1 MSAARKRAPRRTWG
15 GIRRLPSGRY
25 QARYVDHE
33 GRRHTSPHTF
43 ASKRDAD
50 AWLATNRADLLRGTW
65 RDPDAGS
72 ERLGEYLGDWLDSR
86 TDLAPTTRQNYA
98 GAIERWLSGPLLRPP
113 RGKRAGETFDLSALE
128 LRTLTPQKVRD
139 WHAAASYTQ
148 QVNAARR
155 TSDAT
160 RNYHERRRT
169 VPIRQWARA
178 NGFDVAT
185 AGKLPRTV
193 LEAWQ
198 AAGCPQPPLEQHQV
212 DPNAR
217 PAATIRY
224 AYAVLRAA
232 LNTAVRD
239 GTITVNPCQL
249 PRAGSDRSPERVP
262 ATLAE
267 LETIAAAM
275 PEQLRAAVHVA
286 AWSGLRAGELY
297 ALARRH
303 VDLEAGTIRV
313 ERAVLELRGSVAGF
327 GPPKTASSLRT
338 VVLPPHIVSLLADHL
353 EQHTA
358 PDPDAIVFHDG
369 HGSVLSSSRRTR
381 LFKRARA
388 VAGRDDLRWHD
399 LRHTGATLA
408 AQAGATT
415 RELQDRLG
423 HSTFQAAMRYQHATA
438 ERQRELAARM
448 SALATGLTSGDVVPL
463 ERRPAG

>member
-1 MSAARKRAPRRTWG
+1 MSAPAKRAPRRTWG

-25 QARYVDHE
+25 QARYVDHD
-33 GRRHTSPHTF
+33 GHRHTSPRTF
-43 ASKRDAD
+43 ATKRDAD

-65 RDPDAGS
+65 RDPDAGTES
-72 ERLGEYLGDWLDSR
+72 LGEYLRDWLDSR

-98 GAIERWLSGPLLRPP
+98 GAIQRWLSGPLRRPP
-113 RGKRAGETFDLSALE
+113 HGRRAGETFDLSAHE
-128 LRTLTPQKVRD
+128 LRNLTPQRVRE

-155 TSDAT
+155 VADAT
-160 RNYHERRRT
+160 ISHHQRRRT

-178 NGFDVAT
+178 NGYNVAP
-185 AGKLPRTV
+185 AGRLPSAV

-198 AAGCPQPPLEQHQV
+198 AAGCPTPST
-212 DPNAR
+212 DPAAPDPTAR

-249 PRAGSDRSPERVP
+249 PRAGSDRSAERVP
-262 ATLAE
+262 ASLEE
-267 LETIAAAM
+267 LETIADAM
-275 PEQLRAAVHVA
+275 PEHLRAAVHVA

-303 VDLEAGTIRV
+303 LDLEAGTIRV

-338 VVLPPHIVSLLADHL
+338 VVLPPHLVAALADHL
-353 EQHTA
+353 EQHTDSG
-358 PDPDAIVFHDG
+358 PDSLVFHDG
-369 HGSVLSSSRRTR
+369 HGRVLSSSRRTR

-388 VAGRDDLRWHD
+388 EAGRDDLRWHD

-448 SALATGLTSGDVVPL
+448 SALATGLAAGDVIAL
-463 ERRPAG
+463 ERRTGA